1 MNRHV
6 FILTAKVTENP
17 VLWLKRP
24 LVSGHA
30 LMDKHIKGEDN
41 PCVLSKKYK
50 DTSGFLYKTMTTTV
64 YSFKQCKS

>member
-17 VLWLKRP
+17 VLWSKRP
-24 LVSGHA
+24 LVSRDA

-41 PCVLSKKYK
+41 PCVLSMKYI
-50 DTSGFLYKTMTTTV
+50 DASCFLYKTMTTTG
-64 YSFKQCKS
+64 YNFKQCTS